1 MLVQIVGTVY
11 DSCSYGLT
19 HLCNKLSKNLS
30 VCRTTIPSVAEAG
43 MLSLVL
49 LLLILAT
56 VTAGNYP
63 VLDVSTSMRML
74 LLPVDT
80 KVGSAIY
87 RLRGTDSDFDFPLHF
102 DIVGKEVILKRM
114 QLGQRKN
121 QHGRSPVLDLA
132 CVLYCVQGLGQTR

>member
-1 MLVQIVGTVY
+1 
-11 DSCSYGLT
+11 
-19 HLCNKLSKNLS
+19 
-30 VCRTTIPSVAEAG
+30 

-74 LLPVDT
+74 LVPVDT

-87 RLRGTDSDFDFPLHF
+87 RLRGTD
-102 DIVGKEVILKRM
+102 
-114 QLGQRKN
+114 
-121 QHGRSPVLDLA
+121 
-132 CVLYCVQGLGQTR
+132 

>member
-1 MLVQIVGTVY
+1 
-11 DSCSYGLT
+11 
-19 HLCNKLSKNLS
+19 
-30 VCRTTIPSVAEAG
+30 

-74 LLPVDT
+74 LVPMDA

-87 RLRGTDSDFDFPLHF
+87 RLRGTDSDFDFPLQF
-102 DIVGKEVILKRM
+102 EIVGKDMTLNSVHL
-114 QLGQRKN
+114 
-121 QHGRSPVLDLA
+121 
-132 CVLYCVQGLGQTR
+132 

>member
-1 MLVQIVGTVY
+1 MF
-11 DSCSYGLT
+11 
-19 HLCNKLSKNLS
+19 
-30 VCRTTIPSVAEAG
+30 
-43 MLSLVL
+43 SLVL
-49 LLLILAT
+49 LLLTLAS

-74 LLPVDT
+74 LVPVDT

-102 DIVGKEVILKRM
+102 DIVGKEATLKIM

-121 QHGRSPVLDLA
+121 GHGTYPILDFIFVL
-132 CVLYCVQGLGQTR
+132 CCVQGLGQTR

>member
-1 MLVQIVGTVY
+1 
-11 DSCSYGLT
+11 
-19 HLCNKLSKNLS
+19 
-30 VCRTTIPSVAEAG
+30 

-74 LLPVDT
+74 LVPVDA

-87 RLRGTDSDFDFPLHF
+87 RLRGTDSDFDFPLQF
-102 DIVGKEVILKRM
+102 DIVGKDVTLNSVN
-114 QLGQRKN
+114 L
-121 QHGRSPVLDLA
+121 
-132 CVLYCVQGLGQTR
+132 

>member
-1 MLVQIVGTVY
+1 MF
-11 DSCSYGLT
+11 S
-19 HLCNKLSKNLS
+19 
-30 VCRTTIPSVAEAG
+30 P
-43 MLSLVL
+43 VL
-49 LLLILAT
+49 LLLTLAS

-74 LLPVDT
+74 LVPVDT

-102 DIVGKEVILKRM
+102 DVVGKDVTLKIM

-121 QHGRSPVLDLA
+121 RHGTYPILDFTRVL
-132 CVLYCVQGLGQTR
+132 CCVQGVGQIR